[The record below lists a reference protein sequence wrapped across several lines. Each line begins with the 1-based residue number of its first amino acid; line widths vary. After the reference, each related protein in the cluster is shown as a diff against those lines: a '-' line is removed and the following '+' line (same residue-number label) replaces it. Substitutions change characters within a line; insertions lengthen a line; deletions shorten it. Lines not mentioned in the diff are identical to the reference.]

1 LVIRFLCRTLHVE
14 TTGHPR
20 FPGNPDLHLLMVF
33 DPGRTTAADQNAAVT
48 RLPLK
53 RKRKLQREIL
63 FRGSIA
69 WLLDSLSTLRGG
81 GYPNTTQDSL
91 PAAGQALPGE
101 VVSLGSNNKVSDHD
115 LMTHPPL
122 PNFAWRN
129 FFKMSRSI
137 RSRLSCLRRRLFSSR
152 SSSAK
157 ASSPH
162 AWGDGANFLCQSRRL
177 FSHTH
182 TARAAAL
189 NLYCSAV
196 ISRTA
201 SRLKS
206 SEYRRGLSADADV
219 NGED

>member
-1 LVIRFLCRTLHVE
+1 MWKQQGLSGFRGTPISICTWSSTPV
-14 TTGHPR
+14 GQQ
-20 FPGNPDLHLLMVF
+20 
-33 DPGRTTAADQNAAVT
+33 AAHQVAAVA

-63 FRGSIA
+63 SRGSIA
-69 WLLDSLSTLRGG
+69 WLLESLSTLRRA